1 MKRGLAFA
9 LILAIAPA
17 GCGTYEAWSKRREAR
32 ALERKIES
40 QQQALKKMS
49 PSALE
54 QAEAESRDRAI
65 AQYEKILKDYSD
77 VGRDEMDESL
87 YLLGRLQ
94 FEREQQDFQRGQ
106 RSFEGTRLEA
116 EAAGKQAGPEPKPRY
131 PSAKAVYERL
141 LHDFPD
147 SAFREDALYDLGYIL
162 TEEGDRAGGAALLE
176 KLVKEKPRSRYAPE
190 IHFRLAE
197 YAFDSNKLAAAEEQY
212 RAVVKKGPADLVD
225 KALFKLGWVYYNLD
239 RYDDAKQVLAEV
251 LRRQSERMEKE
262 GREFAPAPILFFPG
276 PRRATFEDI
285 EEKEAK
291 GADVYQEILEVLARI
306 YADSGGA
313 DALVSFLRSEQHGK
327 LPRPYAAPLMHRLA
341 LVQKERSAFE
351 AAEHSYQL
359 LLDTY
364 PTFRDAP
371 KIELELVDVLVGQKQ
386 MDQAARVRE
395 GMLAKYD
402 QASPWGRANP
412 EQESRDAAMAE
423 ARKGLE
429 WSIQYYHSRGLELQ
443 KEKGGTPDELRHAVA
458 AYERYLKRFPEG
470 EPSYEQRFLYA
481 QALYAAGEYGRAAD
495 VFRAVSFDK
504 GFDKH
509 REEAALSR
517 ILSVEKLS
525 EGQKSPL
532 PPTVIDGLV
541 AAYEDYIKLN
551 PAGDKNAALLFKEGK
566 LYFEAQKFPAA
577 IAAFD
582 RLIREHSGDP
592 LAAEAHDLIAQAH
605 FRLGDFAAAEQWSEK
620 ALASAG
626 PNNALGARRDEVEK
640 LYALTMFKQAEK
652 ADDEKQYREAS
663 KDYLRLVDKLPR
675 NEIAP
680 RALYNAAT
688 ATDHAKQS
696 DDAARLYQRLLDGYT
711 DSDLAPDAAVRLAE
725 YYKDKPGGTDRI
737 IDVYERVADTHVDSP
752 KGEEFLF
759 LAGKLAAKEHKA
771 PETIRLFEKFLSRY
785 RSPAADPRGQRT
797 VEALYHLGTT
807 YAGAGNAIAARQNLE
822 QFLAQPHSAQASFGE
837 GNEGYAY
844 AVANAHLL
852 LGNALSQDYRGA
864 RIAPPVAENLKRKQS
879 LLTAVVDQYT
889 PAVASGLSPIA
900 TQASFGIGNAYEE
913 FGSALEEAPRPP
925 GLSAEERSEYDRL
938 LEDKVRP
945 FLKRAVNAYRV
956 TVRAAREKSL
966 DDEWVTRCRTRLAA
980 VAPRAFA
987 RTPRPGYQRLSPTAD
1002 PPPEVLS
1009 TFAGAPVSADSGPG
1023 FFGSLV
1029 AGEKDSR
1036 LRAFAKGLGAAKR
1049 TPPEWADAYAHFAE
1063 AAKDG
1068 PPEAGYNAAVAA
1080 MRQGNLSQATVA
1092 IEEVMRR
1099 HSDFPAALAL
1109 AARLYDQTGRRDAA
1123 ASAYRRAVE
1132 SPKSTAAEKIAWAR
1146 FLERQKQT
1154 AEALGLYQSVL
1165 GAEPANG
1172 EAALGVARL
1181 GPSTGGEELGKL
1193 LGPLGRSPYLLVELG
1208 VLAAERDAPR
1218 VARDAFAAARAELPP
1233 TDRTALA
1240 IVLSNEAQAALA
1252 AGEPDR
1258 AASLLAS
1265 AAQADPANPAV
1276 ANASGIVLMRRG
1288 DFQGAEA
1295 EFRKAVKAAPTY
1307 GAAWANLGIL
1317 NELYFGSPDQAIQC
1331 YNQYLATKPA
1341 DEPVVTGWIREIR
1354 EEAHAPNKSI

>member
-1 MKRGLAFA
+1 MRRPLALSIA
-9 LILAIAPA
+9 LALAAG

-32 ALERKIES
+32 ALEQKIET

-54 QAEAESRDRAI
+54 QAESDSRDRAI

-106 RSFEGTRLEA
+106 RSFESARTQA
-116 EAAGKQAGPEPKPRY
+116 DSAGQSAGPEPKPRY
-131 PSAKAVYERL
+131 PSAKAVYQRL
-141 LHDFPD
+141 LHDFPE

-190 IHFRLAE
+190 VHFRLAE
-197 YAFDSNKLAAAEEQY
+197 LAFDSDKLGAAEEQY

-225 KALFKLGWVYYNLD
+225 KALFKLGWVYYNQD

-276 PRRATFEDI
+276 PRRPSFEDI
-285 EEKEAK
+285 EAK
-291 GADVYQEILEVLARI
+291 SKNADLYQETLEVLARV
-306 YADSGGA
+306 YADAGGA
-313 DALVSFLRSEQHGK
+313 DALVKFLRGEQHGR
-327 LPRPYAAPLMHRLA
+327 LPRPYAAPLLHRLA
-341 LVQKERSAFE
+341 LVQKERSSFE
-351 AAEHSYQL
+351 AAEHSYEL

-364 PTFRDAP
+364 PTFKDAP

-386 MDQAARVRE
+386 MDQAAKVRE

-402 QASPWGRANP
+402 QASPWARANP
-412 EQESRDAAMAE
+412 EQESRDAAMTE

-429 WSIQYYHSRGLELQ
+429 WAIQYYHSRGLELQ
-443 KEKGGTPDELRHAVA
+443 KEGGGTPEELRHAVA
-458 AYERYLKRFPEG
+458 DYERYLKRFPEG
-470 EPSYEQRFLYA
+470 EPSYDQRFLYA
-481 QALYAAGEYGRAAD
+481 QALYAAGEYNRAAD
-495 VFRAVSFDK
+495 VFRTVSFDK
-504 GFDKH
+504 KYDKH
-509 REEAALSR
+509 REQAALSR
-517 ILSVEKLS
+517 ILSVEKLQ
-525 EGQKSPL
+525 EQQKPPL
-532 PPTVIDGLV
+532 PPSVIDGLV
-541 AAYEDYIKLN
+541 AAYEDYITLN
-551 PAGDKNAALLFKEGK
+551 PGSDKNAALLFKEGK
-566 LYFEAQKFPAA
+566 LYFDAQKYPAA

-582 RLIREHSGDP
+582 RLIRDHRGDP
-592 LAAEAHDLIAQAH
+592 LAAEAHDLVAQAH
-605 FRLGDFAAAEQWSEK
+605 FKLGDFAAAEQWSEK
-620 ALASAG
+620 ALA
-626 PNNALGARRDEVEK
+626 NASPSNPLGARRDEVEK

-663 KDYLRLVDKLPR
+663 RDYLKLVDKLPK

-688 ATDHAKQS
+688 ATDHAKQGE
-696 DDAARLYQRLLDGYT
+696 DAARLYQRLLDSYT

-725 YYKDKPGGTDRI
+725 YYKDKPGGADRI

-759 LAGKLAAKEHKA
+759 LAGKLAAKEHRA

-785 RSPAADPRGQRT
+785 RSPAADQRGQRT

-807 YAGAGNAIAARQNLE
+807 YAAGGNVIAARQNLE
-822 QFLAQPHSAQASFGE
+822 QFLSQPHSAQASFGE
-837 GNEGYAY
+837 GKEGYAY
-844 AVANAHLL
+844 AIANAHLL
-852 LGNALSQDYRGA
+852 LGNALAEEYRGA
-864 RIAPPVAENLKRKQS
+864 RITQPVAENLKRKQA
-879 LLTAVVDQYT
+879 LLTSVVDQYT

-900 TQASFGIGNAYEE
+900 TQASFGIGAAYEE
-913 FGSALEEAPRPP
+913 FASSLEQAPRPP
-925 GLSAEERSEYDRL
+925 GLSAEERTEYDRL

-945 FLKRAVNAYRV
+945 YLKKAVDAYRV
-956 TVRAAREKSL
+956 TVRGAREKNL
-966 DDEWVTRCRTRLAA
+966 DDEWVSRCRTRLAA

-1002 PPPEVLS
+1002 PPPEILT
-1009 TFAGAPVSADSGPG
+1009 TFGGAPASADSGPG

-1029 AGEKDSR
+1029 ASDKDSR
-1036 LRAFAKGLGAAKR
+1036 LRAFAKGLSAAKGSS
-1049 TPPEWADAYAHFAE
+1049 PDWGDAYKYFSE

-1080 MRQGNLSQATVA
+1080 MRQSNPSQAMVA
-1092 IEEVMRR
+1092 IEDVIRR
-1099 HSDFPAALAL
+1099 HNDFAPAFAL

-1132 SPKSTAAEKIAWAR
+1132 SPKASSAEKIAWAR
-1146 FLERQKQT
+1146 FLERQKAT
-1154 AEALGLYQSVL
+1154 KEALGLYQGVL
-1165 GAEPANG
+1165 AAEPANG

-1181 GPSTGGEELGKL
+1181 GETSSADDLGRL
-1193 LGPLGRSPYLLVELG
+1193 IGPLGRSPHLLVELG
-1208 VLAAERDAPR
+1208 VLAADRNAPR
-1218 VARDAFAAARAELPP
+1218 VARDAFAAARSAVP
-1233 TDRTALA
+1233 TSDRPALA
-1240 IVLSNEAQAALA
+1240 TVLTDEAQAAIL
-1252 AGEPDR
+1252 AGEADR

-1265 AAQADPANPAV
+1265 AGKADPANPGIG
-1276 ANASGIVLMRRG
+1276 NASGMILMQRG

-1295 EFRKAVKAAPTY
+1295 EFRKALKASPAY
-1307 GAAWANLGIL
+1307 GAPWANLGIL
-1317 NELYFGSPDQAIQC
+1317 NELYFGSPEQAIQC

-1341 DEPVVTGWIREIR
+1341 DEPLVTGWIREIR
-1354 EEAHAPNKSI
+1354 EETHAPNKSI